1 MSNTYTLLN
10 CESDILVIKFD
21 KNKITAQA
29 LLDDG
34 SGKISFEIQ
43 KFEIIKYLHSDLTL
57 NQLLQRSSITNVELY
72 DYKTKSKSKISKQL
86 IGTLTC
92 GNSLFNN
99 LPLGMKMPFAE
110 RIELAVRAN
119 YLALNF
125 NKIMEMVK
133 YYYYLNEKL
142 LFLRYTF
149 GEKNIF
155 KLRCEKQLE
164 DIRQNLIEL
173 EIPFEFGDYDEIQK
187 LGIKEICLKNEL
199 GLDHVEIIQKD
210 LKSITDIEMN
220 YLVYKISDVIVD
232 INEKPKFWIKKQK
245 KKYLKEFKNDYYPF
259 KRNILIDDI
268 LK

>member
-1 MSNTYTLLN
+1 MLNRYTLLS
-10 CESDILVIKFD
+10 CEGDILVIKFD

-43 KFEIIKYLHSDLTL
+43 KFEIIKYLHSYLTL
-57 NQLLQRSSITNVELY
+57 HDLIQQSSITDVELY
-72 DYKTKSKSKISKQL
+72 DYQTKSKSKISKQL

-125 NKIMEMVK
+125 NKIMEMVMH
-133 YYYYLNEKL
+133 YFYLNEKI
-142 LFLRYTF
+142 LFLSYTF
-149 GEKNIF
+149 GKNNSI
-155 KLRCEKQLE
+155 KQRSEKQL
-164 DIRQNLIEL
+164 NEL
-173 EIPFEFGDYDEIQK
+173 KKYLNEIEIPFEFGEYDEIRS
-187 LGIKEICLKNEL
+187 LGIKEICLKDEF
-199 GLDHVEIIQKD
+199 GLDHIEIVQKD